1 MYGRETRG
9 KDRDE
14 SAYSDI
20 HSEGFAAI
28 YSMAGLDFV
37 DWAHDGTYVRANSI
51 SNLSSSLH

>member
-14 SAYSDI
+14 SSYSDNI

-37 DWAHDGTYVRANSI
+37 DWAHYGA
-51 SNLSSSLH
+51 